1 MPDAKNGEN
10 LEDFLEKN
18 VETPGLTALRTLVAT
33 HEPLEWADRIHLARY
48 IAFQET
54 RVPYMR
60 DRVKMQMLHEA
71 RSMVQQFNET
81 GGTKAEHVVFATVR
95 GKPVLKSSPV
105 TITRA
110 EAEDHLR
117 ELESNPLTFDLEMMV
132 DMANDATKFLSQMQ
146 WKVLL
151 SPLGSNFVTSDCPV
165 FRMFTDESDPD
176 EAFLRPDCHVIC
188 PLTKSALLVMEHD
201 VDFLKSMVFG
211 GRSERSQSLPTTQF
225 AEISDQD
232 VRSYNRAIVGNSN
245 LWCFA
250 GSKQDWIPDLMK
262 GRSKRAELHL
272 FGQKN
277 LTGGRWIRPTTN

>member
-1 MPDAKNGEN
+1 
-10 LEDFLEKN
+10 
-18 VETPGLTALRTLVAT
+18 
-33 HEPLEWADRIHLARY
+33 
-48 IAFQET
+48 
-54 RVPYMR
+54 
-60 DRVKMQMLHEA
+60 
-71 RSMVQQFNET
+71 MVQQFNET

-211 GRSERSQSLPTTQF
+211 GRSGGLKVSQPHNLRRFQTKMCGLIIAQSWEIPICGALPVQSRTGF
-225 AEISDQD
+225 
-232 VRSYNRAIVGNSN
+232 
-245 LWCFA
+245 
-250 GSKQDWIPDLMK
+250 
-262 GRSKRAELHL
+262 
-272 FGQKN
+272 
-277 LTGGRWIRPTTN
+277 LT